1 MSRVYMILFSCLIT
15 LAISVVYAQHRAR
28 RLFVDLQKERDTA
41 DQLVIEWNQLQI
53 DQGTLT
59 SSKRIEDGAIRAL
72 QMQLPAASKTRLMVT
87 GVTAEKEVA
96 PVSDSAAV
104 KNAVPSKEATR

>member
-1 MSRVYMILFSCLIT
+1 MSRVNMILFACLFT

-53 DQGTLT
+53 DQGMLT

-87 GVTAEKEVA
+87 GATAEKTA
-96 PVSDSAAV
+96 TPVSASPAV
-104 KNAVPSKEATR
+104 KNSVLSKEAAR

>member
-1 MSRVYMILFSCLIT
+1 MSRINIILFACLIT

-41 DQLVIEWNQLQI
+41 DQLVTEWNQLQI

-72 QMQLPAASKTRLMVT
+72 QMQLPAASKTRLIVT
-87 GVTAEKEVA
+87 GATPEKTAA
-96 PVSDSAAV
+96 PDKGAA
-104 KNAVPSKEATR
+104 R